1 MSRAISNGR
10 EEKFPDTAAVGQ
22 AGAECGLRH
31 DVSVRKKIDARTLA
45 LLHRELALEQ
55 LTSVADRACRIA
67 RDQIQRTARRE
78 FVAAACADLLLQ

>member
-1 MSRAISNGR
+1 
-10 EEKFPDTAAVGQ
+10 
-22 AGAECGLRH
+22 LRH

-55 LTSVADRACRIA
+55 LTSAADRACRIA
-67 RDQIQRTARRE
+67 RDQIQRTAWRE